1 MLRVFL
7 QWDIGINQKMSPC
20 FVCTAVYCAN
30 CILSWQNA
38 RLHESTTSFNS
49 TELIVNTFLLFL
61 SCFLIPNVCA
71 ICVDLL
77 CFAFSTEL
85 QQMLPYRCEY
95 LSRSCFFFCYWF
107 YGVAATLLC
116 ISYYSYVRTISA
128 LIVLSIITAQTL
140 MNHMENWC
148 EVFIVTILGSN

>member
-1 MLRVFL
+1 MTNFYMKMITDIYLQRIKMYAIATSLNFPYDHLRVFL

-95 LSRSCFFFCYWF
+95 LSRSCFF
-107 YGVAATLLC
+107 LL
-116 ISYYSYVRTISA
+116 
-128 LIVLSIITAQTL
+128 LVLRCCRNT
-140 MNHMENWC
+140 
-148 EVFIVTILGSN
+148 VVYFIL